1 MIAPITDIAL
11 DLGLFALDFELE
23 TGDDR
28 RGERVN
34 ESADGFRQ
42 LIFSSS

>member
-1 MIAPITDIAL
+1 VRDRSTVGPIAL

-34 ESADGFRQ
+34 ESADAFGHLR
-42 LIFSSS
+42 